1 MSNLKIGEKII
12 YGSQG
17 IMTLVDERYE
27 TIGDAQ
33 KLYYVLSGED
43 TATAALTFVPEDN
56 ERLCALIKPL
66 LSAEELDLALNS
78 FDKSAAPAW
87 NESSRQRQDLFKKIL
102 ESGSRTD
109 ILGII
114 YLIRECGKRRL
125 AEGKKNFLSD
135 ESILKRAENILAAE
149 ISIVFDID
157 EESAMEKINKA
168 LEESIH

>member
-1 MSNLKIGEKII
+1 M
-12 YGSQG
+12 
-17 IMTLVDERYE
+17 
-27 TIGDAQ
+27 
-33 KLYYVLSGED
+33 
-43 TATAALTFVPEDN
+43 
-56 ERLCALIKPL
+56 
-66 LSAEELDLALNS
+66 
-78 FDKSAAPAW
+78 
-87 NESSRQRQDLFKKIL
+87 FKKIL

-125 AEGKKNFLSD
+125 TEGKKNFLSD
-135 ESILKRAENILAAE
+135 ESILKRAEKILAAE